1 VGKPEETISS
11 FFFKNK
17 IKKKSIELGKEN
29 EDQLKIDSLAK

>member
-29 EDQLKIDSLAK
+29 